1 MTPDPLRALSFLAT
15 STFALFAG
23 CGGATVSGGAPD
35 AGATSPDSAAPSP
48 DGGAS
53 LEAGSTGCPSAAPA
67 AGAGC
72 TGTLVCEYGSDPA
85 VSCDIVARC
94 ESGQWTVTPPAGGA
108 ECATT
113 SAPEC
118 PASFADLSTQDACH
132 PVDALCFYPQAR
144 CSCATHCGM
153 TGVIGTDGGPLATWC
168 CLAGPSGQPG
178 CPTLRPR
185 IGTACS
191 APKLFCDYGGCNGN
205 VSLECTDGL
214 WQPEVIAC
222 PG

>member
-1 MTPDPLRALSFLAT
+1 MTTSRLHALSFLAA
-15 STFALFAG
+15 STFALSAG
-23 CGGATVSGGAPD
+23 CGGATASGGGPD
-35 AGATSPDSAAPSP
+35 AGATSPDSEAPSP

-53 LEAGSTGCPSAAPA
+53 LEAGSTGCPGAAPSG
-67 AGAGC
+67 GAGC
-72 TGTLVCEYGSDPA
+72 AGTLVCEYGSDPD
-85 VSCDIVARC
+85 VRCDTLARC
-94 ESGQWTVTPPAGGA
+94 ESGQWTVTPPARGV

-118 PASFADLSTQDACH
+118 PASFANLSTQDSCD
-132 PVDALCFYPQAR
+132 PVDISCFYPQAR

-153 TGVIGTDGGPLATWC
+153 AVFLAPDGGPMATWC
-168 CLAGPSGQPG
+168 CLGPSGQPG

-191 APKLFCDYGGCNGN
+191 APMLFCDYGGCSGN
-205 VSLECTDGL
+205 VSLECKDGV